1 MKSLRQQPT
10 VLKETRMMRPD
21 LDTLACVNPACQR
34 FRRPGGANLPV
45 RDDKGALLGHV
56 TDYGWQPVH

>member
-1 MKSLRQQPT
+1 MPHRTILEHPQ
-10 VLKETRMMRPD
+10 
-21 LDTLACVNPACQR
+21 A
-34 FRRPGGANLPV
+34 GIPV